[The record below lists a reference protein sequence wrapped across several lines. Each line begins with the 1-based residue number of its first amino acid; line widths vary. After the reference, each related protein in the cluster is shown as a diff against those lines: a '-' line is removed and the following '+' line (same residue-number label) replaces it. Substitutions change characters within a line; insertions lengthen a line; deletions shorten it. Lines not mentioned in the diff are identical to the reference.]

1 MSNVIVTGGAGFIGS
16 HIVDRL
22 IAEGHRV
29 LVIDNLST
37 GDRRNVH
44 QGAELVELDI
54 LHPNLTDVFRRFRPE
69 VVLHEAASVSVAQ
82 SMQRPDKDAANNV
95 TGTIYVL
102 EACKASGVRKLVYA
116 SSAAAYGNPVSALVS
131 ERHPI
136 RPMSYY
142 GISKYAPEQYI
153 RVAAETGGMDY
164 TILRYSNV
172 YGSRQGAR
180 GEGGVVSIFASRLL
194 KDEKCVIFG
203 DGQQTRDFVYV
214 KDVVAANIAALTRGS
229 GRIMNISSCIPTSVN
244 ELLRT
249 MCGLL
254 DKPFAPKYM
263 SHRPGDIRDS
273 LLDNRLAVKSLD
285 WRPMVALRD
294 GLAEM
299 LEEERARD
307 GVTMRG

>member
-16 HIVDRL
+16 HLVDRL

-29 LVIDNLST
+29 LVVDNLST

-44 QGAELVELDI
+44 PEAEVVELDL
-54 LHPNLTDVFRRFRPE
+54 LHPNLTDVCRSFRPE
-69 VVLHEAASVSVAQ
+69 VVFHEAASVSVAQ

-102 EACKASGVRKLVYA
+102 EACKASGARKLVYA
-116 SSAAAYGNPVSALVS
+116 SSAAVYGNPVSALVS

-136 RPMSYY
+136 RPQSYY

-153 RVAAETGGMDY
+153 RVAAETSGMDY

-172 YGSRQGAR
+172 YGSRQGTR
-180 GEGGVVSIFASRLL
+180 GEGGVVSIFASRLR
-194 KDEKCVIFG
+194 KGEPCVIFG

-214 KDVVAANIAALTRGS
+214 KDVVAANIAALTQGG
-229 GRIMNISSCIPTSVN
+229 GRTINVSSCIPTSVN
-244 ELLRT
+244 QLLRT

-263 SHRPGDIRDS
+263 SGRPGDIRDS
-273 LLDNRLAVKSLD
+273 LLDNGLATTALD
-285 WRPMVALRD
+285 WRPSYSLRE

-307 GVTMRG
+307 GVTADR

>member
-22 IAEGHRV
+22 IADGHRV
-29 LVIDNLST
+29 LVVDNLST

-44 QGAELVELDI
+44 PDAEWVELDL
-54 LHPNLTDVFRRFRPE
+54 LHPNLTDVFRSFRPE

-102 EACKASGVRKLVYA
+102 EACRAGGARKLVYA
-116 SSAAAYGNPVSALVS
+116 SSAAVYGNPVSALLS

-136 RPMSYY
+136 RPQSYY

-153 RVAAETGGMDY
+153 RVAAETSGMDY

-180 GEGGVVSIFASRLL
+180 GEGGVVSIFASRLR
-194 KDEKCVIFG
+194 KDEPCVIFG

-214 KDVVAANIAALTRGS
+214 KDVAAANIAALTQGG
-229 GRIMNISSCIPTSVN
+229 GRTINVSSCIPTSIN
-244 ELLRT
+244 QLLRT
-249 MCGLL
+249 MCGLM

-263 SHRPGDIRDS
+263 PGRPGDIRDS
-273 LLDNRLAVKSLD
+273 LLDNALAATALD
-285 WRPMVALRD
+285 WRPTYSLRE

-307 GVTMRG
+307 GVTAQS